1 MPQKSFSWMIGG
13 PQGSGINTSAE
24 LLAKVLSRGGYQV
37 FGNIEYNS
45 NIKGKHS
52 YYRLRIAVEPVR
64 SHLEEIHLLVALE
77 DETLFGDLY
86 HEWPAHRGHIHEVAE
101 GGGILFQEGTQ
112 GIEERLNGRR
122 VHLFP
127 IPYNKF
133 VEEALTAVGK
143 GSQAHEYRIM
153 NNTAALGAAIG
164 AMGYDIDRVAA
175 VILEGFKGKASKVG
189 EMNVN
194 CAHLAYDYA
203 RKHFAGKLE
212 FSLPPAPAKPRK
224 QIMIKGTQAVGIAKL
239 KAGCGIQTY
248 YPISPATDESVYLE
262 GQQSAYKLVVLQT
275 EDEVSAIDAAVMAAH
290 GGVRAS
296 TSTSGP
302 GFALMPEGLGF
313 AAITEAPGPVVHV
326 YQRGGPSTG
335 LPTRQEQGDL
345 RFALYAGQGDIPRIV
360 MAPGDLNE
368 CFYDTFDAFN
378 YADRYQVP
386 VIVLVDKFL
395 SGLYASLPPFDM
407 SGLTIDRGALF
418 DPKANGNG
426 RYMRYRFT
434 ESGISPRSIPGQ
446 EGGMFWSTTDEHD
459 QVGHISEAIGNRLV
473 MMRKRMGKMELAARE
488 IPDEKKFTFS
498 GNPKAPVS
506 VVAWGSTKGAI
517 LDALARLDPEQQNY
531 NFLQL
536 RILQPFPVEAVQR
549 LLGSVGK
556 IVTLECN
563 YSGQLAGVL
572 REQTGIEAHHR
583 VVKYDG
589 RPFSED
595 EVVAALEKATA
606 DGGEEIVIADGRVV
620 GPDYGRQQVDEMVE
634 LRKKSAKM
642 NVPMVPL
649 PPGYNR

>member
-112 GIEERLNGRR
+112 GIEKRLNGCR

-133 VEEALTAVGK
+133 VEASLTAVGKGSQAHEYRIMNNTAALGHFVDVAAVGGPQGGGINTSAELLAKVLSRGGYQVFGNIEYNSNIKGKHSYYRLRIAVEPVRSHLEEIHLLVALEDETLFGDLYHEWPAHRGHIHEVAEGGGILFQEGTQGIEKRLNGCRVHLFPIPYNKFVEASLTAVGK

-296 TSTSGP
+296 TSTSG
-302 GFALMPEGLGF
+302 
-313 AAITEAPGPVVHV
+313 
-326 YQRGGPSTG
+326 
-335 LPTRQEQGDL
+335 RQ
-345 RFALYAGQGDIPRIV
+345 
-360 MAPGDLNE
+360 
-368 CFYDTFDAFN
+368 
-378 YADRYQVP
+378 
-386 VIVLVDKFL
+386 
-395 SGLYASLPPFDM
+395 
-407 SGLTIDRGALF
+407 
-418 DPKANGNG
+418 
-426 RYMRYRFT
+426 
-434 ESGISPRSIPGQ
+434 
-446 EGGMFWSTTDEHD
+446 
-459 QVGHISEAIGNRLV
+459 
-473 MMRKRMGKMELAARE
+473 
-488 IPDEKKFTFS
+488 
-498 GNPKAPVS
+498 
-506 VVAWGSTKGAI
+506 
-517 LDALARLDPEQQNY
+517 
-531 NFLQL
+531 
-536 RILQPFPVEAVQR
+536 
-549 LLGSVGK
+549 
-556 IVTLECN
+556 
-563 YSGQLAGVL
+563 
-572 REQTGIEAHHR
+572 HR
-583 VVKYDG
+583 VQLQYQG
-589 RPFSED
+589 QAQLLS
-595 EVVAALEKATA
+595 
-606 DGGEEIVIADGRVV
+606 
-620 GPDYGRQQVDEMVE
+620 
-634 LRKKSAKM
+634 SAHR
-642 NVPMVPL
+642 
-649 PPGYNR
+649 G